1 MKEET
6 RDFMLRIRVN
16 PTELEKIKAKANKS
30 GKNISSFMRESA
42 LGCEIKEKPDKSIY
56 KLIIKPI
63 NDFIR
68 IVKELEKSS
77 YYNKSFD
84 ERVLNDEITKWEKY
98 RTMIKE
104 RLW

>member
-30 GKNISSFMRESA
+30 GKNISSFMRDSA

-68 IVKELEKSS
+68 ILKEL
-77 YYNKSFD
+77 
-84 ERVLNDEITKWEKY
+84 
-98 RTMIKE
+98 
-104 RLW
+104 

>member
-16 PTELEKIKAKANKS
+16 STELDKIKTRANKA
-30 GKNISSFMRESA
+30 GKSISSFMRESA
-42 LGCEIKEKPDKSIY
+42 LGCEIKQRPDKSIH
-56 KLIIKPI
+56 KLILKPI
-63 NDFIR
+63 NDFIK

-84 ERVLNDEITKWEKY
+84 ERILNEEITKWEKY